1 MDDQL
6 TFSKQPVMFAKVL
19 PSNTLASRME
29 PLLPGAAAWKFK
41 ELISIEVRLGQ
52 RLGLGLG
59 LHVEVCRWARF
70 WVRWR
75 GAGSGLGEAGVT
87 DTPERT
93 NHSSLAPPSPRVAR
107 SWVVKTPALT
117 GTPRTTERVCIR
129 R

>member
-70 WVRWR
+70 WVDGEVQDQGWARLGLKIHQKGLITAPWPLRVLGLR
-75 GAGSGLGEAGVT
+75 GPGWLK
-87 DTPERT
+87 PQ
-93 NHSSLAPPSPRVAR
+93 P
-107 SWVVKTPALT
+107 
-117 GTPRTTERVCIR
+117 
-129 R
+129 